1 MISIKLAKRETYD
14 ATNNEF
20 IELPEK
26 TIHLEHSL
34 VSISRWESKWC
45 KPFLSKNNK
54 THNELIDYIKCM
66 SDEPINDADVLRL
79 TSNDVERI
87 NNYINAPMT
96 ATTITERNGRPSN
109 AIITSELLYFAM
121 INNNIPFEC
130 QHWHLNRLI
139 MLIRVCNVKG
149 AEPKKM
155 SKREIYNQNR
165 SLNAARK
172 KQMGTKG

>member
-1 MISIKLAKRETYD
+1 MISIKLAKNETYD

-66 SDEPINDADVLRL
+66 SEEPINDADVLRL
-79 TSNDVERI
+79 TSKDVERI

-96 ATTITERNGRPSN
+96 ATTITERKGRPSN
-109 AIITSELLYFAM
+109 EIITSELLYFAM

-149 AEPKKM
+149 SEPKKM
-155 SKREIYNQNR
+155 SKRDIYNQNR

>member
-1 MISIKLAKRETYD
+1 MISIKLAKSETYD

-26 TIHLEHSL
+26 TLHLEHSL

-79 TSNDVERI
+79 TSKDVERI
-87 NNYINAPMT
+87 NNYINSPMT
-96 ATTITERNGRPSN
+96 ATTITERNSRPSN
-109 AIITSELLYFAM
+109 EIITSELLYYAM

-139 MLIRVCNVKG
+139 ILIRVCNIKQSS
-149 AEPKKM
+149 PKKM
-155 SKREIYNQNR
+155 SKRDIYNRNR

-172 KQMGTKG
+172 KQLGTKG

>member
-1 MISIKLAKRETYD
+1 MISIKLAKNETYD

-54 THNELIDYIKCM
+54 THNELIDYINCM
-66 SDEPINDADVLRL
+66 SEEPITDADVLRL
-79 TSNDVERI
+79 TSKDVERI

-96 ATTITERNGRPSN
+96 ATTITERKGRPSN
-109 AIITSELLYFAM
+109 EIITSELLYFAM

-139 MLIRVCNVKG
+139 ILIRVCNIKQSS
-149 AEPKKM
+149 PKKM
-155 SKREIYNQNR
+155 SKRDIYNQNR

>member
-1 MISIKLAKRETYD
+1 MISIKLAKNETYD

-26 TIHLEHSL
+26 TLHLEHSL

-79 TSNDVERI
+79 TSKDVERI
-87 NNYINAPMT
+87 NKYINSPMT
-96 ATTITERNGRPSN
+96 ATTITERNSRPSN
-109 AIITSELLYFAM
+109 EIVTSELIYFAM

-130 QHWHLNRLI
+130 QHWHLNRLL
-139 MLIRVCNVKG
+139 MLIRVCNIKQSQ
-149 AEPKKM
+149 PKKM
-155 SKREIYNQNR
+155 SKRDIYNQNR

>member
-1 MISIKLAKRETYD
+1 MISIKLAKSETYD

-26 TIHLEHSL
+26 TLHLEHSL

-79 TSNDVERI
+79 TSKDVERI
-87 NNYINAPMT
+87 NKYINSPMT

-109 AIITSELLYFAM
+109 EIITSELIYYAM

-130 QHWHLNRLI
+130 QYWHLNRL
-139 MLIRVCNVKG
+139 LTLVKVCNIKNNP
-149 AEPKKM
+149 PKKM
-155 SKREIYNQNR
+155 SRQEILNR
-165 SLNAARK
+165 NKALNEARK
-172 KQMGTKG
+172 KQFQTRG

>member
-1 MISIKLAKRETYD
+1 MISIKLAKNETYD

-79 TSNDVERI
+79 TSKDVERI
-87 NNYINAPMT
+87 NKYINSPMT

-109 AIITSELLYFAM
+109 EIITSELIYYAM

-130 QHWHLNRLI
+130 QYWHLNRLI
-139 MLIRVCNVKG
+139 ILIRVCNIKQSS
-149 AEPKKM
+149 PKKM
-155 SKREIYNQNR
+155 SKRDIYNQNR

>member
-1 MISIKLAKRETYD
+1 MISIKLAKSETYD

-26 TIHLEHSL
+26 TLYLEHSL

-79 TSNDVERI
+79 TSKDVERI
-87 NNYINAPMT
+87 NNYINSPMT

-109 AIITSELLYFAM
+109 EIITSELLYFAM

-139 MLIRVCNVKG
+139 MLIRVCNVKQSQ
-149 AEPKKM
+149 PKKM
-155 SKREIYNQNR
+155 SKRDIYNRNR

-172 KQMGTKG
+172 KQLGTKG

>member
-1 MISIKLAKRETYD
+1 MISITLAKSETYD

-26 TIHLEHSL
+26 TLHLEHSL

-79 TSNDVERI
+79 TSKDVERI
-87 NNYINAPMT
+87 NKYINSPMT
-96 ATTITERNGRPSN
+96 ATTITERNSRPSN
-109 AIITSELLYFAM
+109 EIVTSELIYFAM

-130 QHWHLNRLI
+130 QHWHLNRLL
-139 MLIRVCNVKG
+139 MLIRVCNIKQSQ
-149 AEPKKM
+149 PKKM
-155 SKREIYNQNR
+155 SKRDIYNQNR